1 MFNDIEKIDRVL
13 KPEPLKTNRDRS
25 HQESARNTQPAVTA
39 KEKEQ
44 EQEGEGDDRRPPQHL
59 LDIRI

>member
-25 HQESARNTQPAVTA
+25 HQESAKNMHTEATA
-39 KEKEQ
+39 KETEQ
-44 EQEGEGDDRRPPQHL
+44 EEEGDDTRPPEHL
-59 LDIRI
+59 LDVRI